1 MKGGLD
7 AFEGIRQMIKERDC
21 GVGSSADM
29 PHSVWVV
36 IKELKANPF
45 DNKPA
50 GVFCNKR
57 FAQFWIKNQPEY
69 LRRKYTYF
77 LYESLGN
84 PEVDEQLPEQRQLQT
99 IQTNQRTTTE
109 SK

>member
-1 MKGGLD
+1 M
-7 AFEGIRQMIKERDC
+7 RDC

-36 IKELKANPF
+36 IKELNANPF
-45 DNKPA
+45 DSKPA

-84 PEVDEQLPEQRQLQT
+84 PEVDESIPEQRRLSPLQT
-99 IQTNQRTTTE
+99 DKGT
-109 SK
+109 